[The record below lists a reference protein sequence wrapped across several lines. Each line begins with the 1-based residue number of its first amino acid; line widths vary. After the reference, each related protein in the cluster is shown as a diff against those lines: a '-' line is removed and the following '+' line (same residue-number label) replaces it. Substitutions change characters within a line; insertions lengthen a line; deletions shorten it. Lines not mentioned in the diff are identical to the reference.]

1 MGLTL
6 NVSAAETRLAMSSA
20 IETSALL
27 SFNFTADKE
36 RKEKKGVEHMK
47 EQKKKRKRE
56 GGKEGGREKMRQ
68 ASQSYG
74 GRGEKRA

>member
-36 RKEKKGVEHMK
+36 RKEKKRSRAYERTKK
-47 EQKKKRKRE
+47 EKKE
-56 GGKEGGREKMRQ
+56 GRREGGREQ
-68 ASQSYG
+68 NIC
-74 GRGEKRA
+74 